1 MTKKLLTVRQFC
13 YLYGIGRTTF
23 YAEVK
28 QGRIPILKIGKAT
41 RVAREDAEKWVENLR
56 EAQ

>member
-1 MTKKLLTVRQFC
+1 MTKQLLTVRQFC
-13 YLYGIGRTTF
+13 DLYGIGRTTF